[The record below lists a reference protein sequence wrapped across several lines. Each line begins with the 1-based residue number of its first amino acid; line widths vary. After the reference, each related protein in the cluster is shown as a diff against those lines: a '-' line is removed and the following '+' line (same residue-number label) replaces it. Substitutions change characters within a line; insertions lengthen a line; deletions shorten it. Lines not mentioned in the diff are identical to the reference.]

1 MCKWGLKFLY
11 DADVNFILI
20 LVQMHFKSKCVF
32 QGNKV
37 QSKLGLLMLLSM
49 WLSHCPLA
57 VKQFLSIPTS
67 IPYLTTQVGKLLG
80 ASVLFYDSF
89 LICDMLS

>member
-1 MCKWGLKFLY
+1 MKF
-11 DADVNFILI
+11 
-20 LVQMHFKSKCVF
+20 KCIF
-32 QGNKV
+32 QGNKM

-67 IPYLTTQVGKLLG
+67 IPYLTTQVGKLCG
-80 ASVLFYDSF
+80 AQPSSSVV
-89 LICDMLS
+89 